1 MEDTILSLRTASGM
15 TRKSFS
21 DYFQIPIRTLEDW
34 ESNKRTPPA
43 YLVSLIQYKLIKE
56 GLIPTE

>member
-1 MEDTILSLRTASGM
+1 MEHTILSLRTASGM

-21 DYFQIPIRTLEDW
+21 EYFQIPIRTLEDW
-34 ESNKRTPPA
+34 EGNKRTPPA
-43 YLVSLIQYKLIKE
+43 YLVNLIRYKLTNE